1 MVNDNQYVELSKIY
15 KRKKTD
21 QDIFQELMSFK
32 VTEVLLVATY
42 YDSYSIVREGRFFD
56 KIFGEY
62 LQLNLFSAPRITSV
76 ATYDE
81 ALQLINERKFDMVIL
96 MVGLDKTMPLTLSR
110 EIRRICPSLPV
121 LLMVNNNEDLK
132 YFDHTSALEGNIDK
146 VFVWNGDSR
155 VFLAMIKYVEDKV
168 NAANDVK
175 VGDVRIILLV
185 EDSQR
190 YYSRYLPM
198 LYSIIMIQ
206 TQNILAEESSDQTH
220 KILKMRVRPKV
231 LLVSTYEEAVE
242 IVDQY
247 LDNLICVIS
256 DVKYMR
262 KGEPDENAGV
272 DLIKYVKSKI
282 NIPTLLQSSD
292 PENARKAE
300 VVEADFIDKNSDTLS
315 MDLYN
320 FIHQKLGFGNFVF
333 TNSRGVTLAT
343 ARNLKE
349 FIKCLREIPSESLL
363 YHARRNG
370 ISTWLMARGEISIAK
385 RLRPYRIEDFDST
398 TKLRQKILDIFEEA
412 RLERMRGRVV
422 PFDPALVKE
431 DKFVMRIGDG
441 SFGGKGRG
449 LAFLSNFIENI
460 DFLSIVPDLNIKIPP
475 TTIIG
480 AGEFSVFLEKNHLF
494 ETVYEEKNFESI
506 KQQFLAA
513 DLSDEVERKLRQY
526 IEYMDAPLAVRSSG
540 LFEDS
545 LLQPFAGV
553 FSTFVLPNNHPNPE
567 VRYAQLASA
576 IKLVYASIFS
586 PTARA
591 YFDAVHYKID
601 EEKMAVIIQ
610 KLVGQKAHNRYYPH
624 ISGVAQSFNYYPFS
638 YMKPED
644 GFAVIGVGLGK
655 YVVGGERAWR
665 FCPRYPRLEL
675 SSLGDQIKDSQQ
687 YFYAVDME
695 KEEVDFLKE
704 GEEAFISKLDIREAE
719 EDGNLKHCAS
729 VYDPNN
735 DRLVNDFSIPGP
747 RVVNFADILKYD
759 MVPLARTLDVL
770 LRYFREAMGAP
781 VEIEFAL
788 DLDPGDRGN
797 PTLWLLQIKPLIRM
811 EKHMDVDFSDV
822 VRERVFIQSE
832 KGMGNGRYDHIC
844 DVVFMNVEKFDR
856 TKTRQMAQEI
866 AHINETM
873 EQEGREYVLIGPGRW
888 GTRDPSTG
896 IPVFWSQISK
906 ARVIVEMGLPDFPL
920 DASLG
925 SHFFHNV
932 TSMNIG
938 YFSIQQQNKNEF
950 VNLDF
955 LKKQQVIQDTGFFTH
970 VRFNAPLTILMDG
983 KQQKALVMW
992 NDSPDRTME

>member
-1 MVNDNQYVELSKIY
+1 MSSGNHYVELSKIY

-81 ALQLINERKFDMVIL
+81 ALSLMAERKFDMVIL
-96 MVGLDKTMPLTLSR
+96 MAGLDKKMPVSLSR
-110 EIRRICPSLPV
+110 EIRRSYPYLPI

-132 YFDHTSALEGNIDK
+132 YFDEPSSPGGSIDK

-155 VFLAMIKYVEDKV
+155 VFLAMIKYVEDKL
-168 NAANDVK
+168 NAENDVK

-190 YYSRYLPM
+190 YYTRYLPM
-198 LYSIIMIQ
+198 LYSIIMTQ
-206 TQNILAEESSDQTH
+206 TQNILTEETSDQTH

-242 IVDQY
+242 IVDKY

-256 DVKYMR
+256 DVKYSR
-262 KGEPDENAGV
+262 NGQPDENAGV
-272 DLIKYVKSKI
+272 DLIRYVKSKV
-282 NIPTLLQSSD
+282 NLPTLLQSSD
-292 PENARKAE
+292 PGNAKKAE
-300 VVEADFIDKNSDTLS
+300 EVGADFIDKNSDTLS
-315 MDLYN
+315 MDIYN

-349 FIKCLREIPSESLL
+349 FIRCLKEVPPESLL

-385 RLRPYRIEDFDST
+385 RLRPYRIEDFEST
-398 TKLRQKILDIFEEA
+398 TKLRQKILDVFEEA
-412 RLERMRGRVV
+412 RIERMRGRVV
-422 PFDPALVKE
+422 QFDPAMVNM
-431 DKFVMRIGDG
+431 DRFVMRIGDG

-460 DFLSIVPDLNIKIPP
+460 DFASIVPDLNIKIPP
-475 TTIIG
+475 TTIVG
-480 AGEFSVFLEKNHLF
+480 AAEFTTFLEKNNLLKSI
-494 ETVYEEKNFESI
+494 YEEKDFDQI
-506 KQQFLAA
+506 KQKIINAK
-513 DLSDEVERKLRQY
+513 LSNEVERKLRQY
-526 IEYMDAPLAVRSSG
+526 IEYMDAPIAVRSSG

-553 FSTFVLPNNHPNPE
+553 FSTYVLPNNDPNPE
-567 VRYAQLASA
+567 MRFNQLATA
-576 IKLVYASIFS
+576 VKLVYASIFS

-610 KLVGQKAHNRYYPH
+610 KLVGQKAHNRFYPH
-624 ISGVAQSFNYYPFS
+624 VSGVAQSFNYYPFS
-638 YMKPED
+638 YMKPGD
-644 GFAVIGVGLGK
+644 GFAVICVGLGK
-655 YVVGGERAWR
+655 YVVGGEKAWR
-665 FCPRYPRLEL
+665 FCPRYPGLEL
-675 SSLGDQIKDSQQ
+675 SSLSDQIKDSQE
-687 YFYAVDME
+687 YFYAVDL
-695 KEEVDFLKE
+695 EEDNADLLND
-704 GEEAFISKLDIREAE
+704 GEDAFIRKLDISEAE
-719 EDGNLKHCAS
+719 EDGNLKHCAT
-729 VYDPNN
+729 VYDINN
-735 DRLVNDFSIPGP
+735 DRLVNDFSIRGP
-747 RVVNFADILKYD
+747 RVLNFADILKYD
-759 MVPLARTLDVL
+759 LVPLPRTLDML

-788 DLDPGDRGN
+788 DLDEGDKGN
-797 PTLWLLQIKPLIRM
+797 PTLWLLQIKPLIRL
-811 EKHMDVDFSDV
+811 EKHLDVDFSEVED
-822 VRERVFIQSE
+822 ERVILKSE
-832 KGMGNGRYDHIC
+832 KGMGNGRYNHIR
-844 DVVFMNVEKFDR
+844 DVIFMNVDKFDR
-856 TKTRQMAQEI
+856 TKTREMAAEM
-866 AHINETM
+866 AGINKKM
-873 EQEGREYVLIGPGRW
+873 EKEEREYVLIGPGRW
-888 GTRDPSTG
+888 GTRDPFTG
-896 IPVFWSQISK
+896 IPVYWSQISH

-932 TSMNIG
+932 TSMNVG
-938 YFSIQQQNKNEF
+938 YFSVHTKNKNEF
-950 VNLDF
+950 VDLEF
-955 LKKQQVIQDTGFFTH
+955 LSNQQVIDNTGYFIH
-970 VRFNAPLTILMDG
+970 VRFDKPLTILMDG
-983 KQQKALVMW
+983 KQQKAVVMW
-992 NDSPDRTME
+992 NK

>member
-1 MVNDNQYVELSKIY
+1 MSSGNHYVELSKIY

-81 ALQLINERKFDMVIL
+81 ALSLMAERKFDMVIL
-96 MVGLDKTMPLTLSR
+96 MAGLDKKMPVSLSR
-110 EIRRICPSLPV
+110 EIRRSYPDLPI

-132 YFDHTSALEGNIDK
+132 YFDEPSSPGGSIDK

-155 VFLAMIKYVEDKV
+155 VFLAMIKYVEDKL
-168 NAANDVK
+168 NAENDVK

-190 YYSRYLPM
+190 YYTRYLPM
-198 LYSIIMIQ
+198 LYSIIMTQ
-206 TQNILAEESSDQTH
+206 TQNILTEETSDQTH

-242 IVDQY
+242 IVDKY

-256 DVKYMR
+256 DVKYSR
-262 KGEPDENAGV
+262 NGQPDENAGV
-272 DLIKYVKSKI
+272 DLIRYVKSKV
-282 NIPTLLQSSD
+282 NLPTLLQSSD
-292 PENARKAE
+292 PGNAKKAE
-300 VVEADFIDKNSDTLS
+300 EVGADFIDKNSDTLS
-315 MDLYN
+315 MDIYN

-349 FIKCLREIPSESLL
+349 FIRCLKEVPPESLL

-385 RLRPYRIEDFDST
+385 RLRPYRIEDFEST
-398 TKLRQKILDIFEEA
+398 TKLRQKILDVFEEA
-412 RLERMRGRVV
+412 RIERMRGRVV
-422 PFDPALVKE
+422 QFDPAMVNM
-431 DKFVMRIGDG
+431 DRFVMRIGDG

-460 DFLSIVPDLNIKIPP
+460 DFASIVPDLNIKIPP
-475 TTIIG
+475 TTIVG
-480 AGEFSVFLEKNHLF
+480 AAEFTTFLEKNNLLKSI
-494 ETVYEEKNFESI
+494 YEETNFDQI
-506 KQQFLAA
+506 KQKIIKAK
-513 DLSDEVERKLRQY
+513 LSNEVERKLRQY
-526 IEYMDAPLAVRSSG
+526 IEYMDAPIAVRSSG

-553 FSTFVLPNNHPNPE
+553 FSTYVLPNNDPNPE
-567 VRYAQLASA
+567 VRFNQLATA
-576 IKLVYASIFS
+576 VKLVYASIFS

-610 KLVGQKAHNRYYPH
+610 KLVGQRAHNRFYPH
-624 ISGVAQSFNYYPFS
+624 VSGVAQSFNYYPFS
-638 YMKPED
+638 YMKPGD
-644 GFAVIGVGLGK
+644 GFAVICVGLGK
-655 YVVGGERAWR
+655 YVVGGEKAWR
-665 FCPRYPRLEL
+665 FCPRYPGLEL
-675 SSLGDQIKDSQQ
+675 SSLSDQIKDSQE
-687 YFYAVDME
+687 YFYAVDL
-695 KEEVDFLKE
+695 EEDNADLLND
-704 GEEAFISKLDIREAE
+704 GEDAFIRKLDISEAE
-719 EDGNLKHCAS
+719 EDGNLKHCAT
-729 VYDPNN
+729 VYDINN
-735 DRLVNDFSIPGP
+735 DRLVNDFSIRGP
-747 RVVNFADILKYD
+747 RVLNFADILKYD
-759 MVPLARTLDVL
+759 LVPLPRTLDML

-788 DLDPGDRGN
+788 DLDEGDKGN
-797 PTLWLLQIKPLIRM
+797 PTLWLLQIKPLIRL
-811 EKHMDVDFSDV
+811 EKHLDVDFSEVED
-822 VRERVFIQSE
+822 ERVILKSE
-832 KGMGNGRYDHIC
+832 KGMGNGRYNHIR
-844 DVVFMNVEKFDR
+844 DVIFMNVDKFDR
-856 TKTRQMAQEI
+856 TKTREMAAEM
-866 AHINETM
+866 AGINKKM
-873 EQEGREYVLIGPGRW
+873 EKEEREYVLIGPGRW
-888 GTRDPSTG
+888 GTRDPFTG
-896 IPVFWSQISK
+896 IPVYWSQISH

-920 DASLG
+920 DASMG

-932 TSMNIG
+932 TSMNVG
-938 YFSIQQQNKNEF
+938 YFSVHTKNKNEF
-950 VNLDF
+950 VDLEF
-955 LKKQQVIQDTGFFTH
+955 LNNQQVIDNTGYFIH
-970 VRFNAPLTILMDG
+970 VRFDKPLTILMDG
-983 KQQKALVMW
+983 KQQKAVVMW
-992 NDSPDRTME
+992 NK

>member
-1 MVNDNQYVELSKIY
+1 MSSDNQYIELSKIY

-32 VTEVLLVATY
+32 VSEVLLVATY

-81 ALQLINERKFDMVIL
+81 ALSLMAERKFDMVIL
-96 MVGLDKTMPLTLSR
+96 MAGLDKKMPVSLSR
-110 EIRRICPSLPV
+110 EIRRSYPYLPI

-132 YFDHTSALEGNIDK
+132 YFDEPSSPGGSIDK

-155 VFLAMIKYVEDKV
+155 VFLAMIKYVEDKL
-168 NAANDVK
+168 NAENDVK

-190 YYSRYLPM
+190 YYTRYLPM
-198 LYSIIMIQ
+198 LYSIIMTQ
-206 TQNILAEESSDQTH
+206 TQNILTEETSDQTH

-242 IVDQY
+242 IVDKY

-256 DVKYMR
+256 DVKYSR
-262 KGEPDENAGV
+262 NGQPDENAGV
-272 DLIKYVKSKI
+272 DLIRYVKSKV
-282 NIPTLLQSSD
+282 NLPTLLQSSD
-292 PENARKAE
+292 PGNAKKAE
-300 VVEADFIDKNSDTLS
+300 EVGADFIDKNSDTLS
-315 MDLYN
+315 MDIYN

-349 FIKCLREIPSESLL
+349 FIRCLKEVPPESLL

-385 RLRPYRIEDFDST
+385 RLRPYRIEDFEST
-398 TKLRQKILDIFEEA
+398 TKLRQKILDVFEEA
-412 RLERMRGRVV
+412 RIERMRGRVV
-422 PFDPALVKE
+422 QFDPAMVNM
-431 DKFVMRIGDG
+431 DRFVMRIGDG

-460 DFLSIVPDLNIKIPP
+460 DFASIVPDLNIKIPP
-475 TTIIG
+475 TTIVG
-480 AGEFSVFLEKNHLF
+480 AAEFTTFLEKNNLLKSI
-494 ETVYEEKNFESI
+494 YEEKDFDQI
-506 KQQFLAA
+506 KQKIINAK
-513 DLSDEVERKLRQY
+513 LSNEVERKLRQY
-526 IEYMDAPLAVRSSG
+526 IEYMDAPIAVRSSG

-553 FSTFVLPNNHPNPE
+553 FSTYVLPNNDPNPE
-567 VRYAQLASA
+567 MRFNQLATA
-576 IKLVYASIFS
+576 VKLVYASIFS

-610 KLVGQKAHNRYYPH
+610 KLVGQKAHNRFYPH
-624 ISGVAQSFNYYPFS
+624 VSGVAQSFNYYPFS
-638 YMKPED
+638 YMKPGD
-644 GFAVIGVGLGK
+644 GFAVICVGLGK
-655 YVVGGERAWR
+655 YVVGGEKAWR
-665 FCPRYPRLEL
+665 FCPRYPGLEL
-675 SSLGDQIKDSQQ
+675 SSLSDQIKDSQE
-687 YFYAVDME
+687 YFYAVDL
-695 KEEVDFLKE
+695 EEDNADLLND
-704 GEEAFISKLDIREAE
+704 GEDAFIRKLDISEAE
-719 EDGNLKHCAS
+719 EDGNLKHCAT
-729 VYDPNN
+729 VYDINN
-735 DRLVNDFSIPGP
+735 DRLVNDFSIRGP
-747 RVVNFADILKYD
+747 RVLNFADILKYD
-759 MVPLARTLDVL
+759 LVPLPRTLDML

-788 DLDPGDRGN
+788 DLDEGDKGN
-797 PTLWLLQIKPLIRM
+797 PTLWLLQIKPLIRL
-811 EKHMDVDFSDV
+811 EKHLDVDFSEVED
-822 VRERVFIQSE
+822 ERVILKSE
-832 KGMGNGRYDHIC
+832 KGMGNGRYNHIR
-844 DVVFMNVEKFDR
+844 DVIFMNVDKFER
-856 TKTRQMAQEI
+856 TKTREMADEI
-866 AHINETM
+866 ARLNKKM
-873 EQEGREYVLIGPGRW
+873 EKEEREYVLIGPGRW
-888 GTRDPSTG
+888 GTRDPFTG
-896 IPVFWSQISK
+896 IPVYWSQISH

-932 TSMNIG
+932 TSMNVG
-938 YFSIQQQNKNEF
+938 YFSVHTQNKNEF
-950 VNLDF
+950 VDLGF
-955 LKKQQVIQDTGFFTH
+955 LSNQQVIDNTGYFIH
-970 VRFNAPLTILMDG
+970 VRFEKPLTILMDG
-983 KQQKALVMW
+983 KQQKAVVMW
-992 NDSPDRTME
+992 NK

>member
-1 MVNDNQYVELSKIY
+1 MSNGNHYVELSKIY
-15 KRKKTD
+15 KRKKSD

-81 ALQLINERKFDMVIL
+81 ALSLMSERKFDMVIL
-96 MVGLDKTMPLTLSR
+96 MAGLDKKMPISLSR
-110 EIRRICPSLPV
+110 EIRKYYPDLPV

-132 YFDHTSALEGNIDK
+132 YFDEASSPGGSIDK

-155 VFLAMIKYVEDKV
+155 VFLAMIKYVEDKL
-168 NAANDVK
+168 NAENDVR
-175 VGDVRIILLV
+175 VGDVRVILLV

-198 LYSIIMIQ
+198 LYSIIMTQ
-206 TQNILAEESSDQTH
+206 TQNILTEEISDQTH

-242 IVDQY
+242 IVDKY

-256 DVKYMR
+256 DVKYSR
-262 KGEPDENAGV
+262 EGQQDENAGV
-272 DLIKYVKSKI
+272 DLIRYVKSKV
-282 NIPTLLQSSD
+282 NLPTLLQSSD
-292 PENARKAE
+292 PGNAGKAE
-300 VVEADFIDKNSDTLS
+300 EVGADFIDKNSDTLS
-315 MDLYN
+315 MDIYN

-349 FIKCLREIPSESLL
+349 FIRCLKEVPPESLL

-385 RLRPYRIEDFDST
+385 RLRPYRIEDFEST
-398 TKLRQKILDIFEEA
+398 TKLRQKILDVFEEA
-412 RLERMRGRVV
+412 RIERMRGRVV
-422 PFDPALVKE
+422 QFDPSMVNM
-431 DKFVMRIGDG
+431 DRFVMRIGDG

-460 DFLSIVPDLNIKIPP
+460 DFASIVPDLNIKIPP
-475 TTIIG
+475 TTIVG
-480 AGEFSVFLEKNHLF
+480 AAEFTTFLEKNNLLKSI
-494 ETVYEEKNFESI
+494 YEEKDFDQI
-506 KQQFLAA
+506 KQKIIKAK
-513 DLSDEVERKLRQY
+513 LSNEVERKLRQY
-526 IEYMDAPLAVRSSG
+526 IEYMDVPIAVRSSG

-553 FSTFVLPNNHPNPE
+553 FSTYVLPNNDPNPE
-567 VRYAQLASA
+567 VRFNQLATA
-576 IKLVYASIFS
+576 VKLVYASIFS

-610 KLVGQKAHNRYYPH
+610 KLVGQKAHNRFYPH
-624 ISGVAQSFNYYPFS
+624 VSGVAQSFNYYPFS
-638 YMKPED
+638 YMKPDD
-644 GFAVIGVGLGK
+644 GFAVICVGLGK
-655 YVVGGERAWR
+655 YVVGGEKSWR
-665 FCPRYPRLEL
+665 FCPRYPGLEL
-675 SSLGDQIKDSQQ
+675 SSLSDQIKDSQE

-695 KEEVDFLKE
+695 EENADLLND
-704 GEEAFISKLDIREAE
+704 GEDAFIRKLDISEAE
-719 EDGNLKHCAS
+719 EDGNLKHCAT
-729 VYDPNN
+729 VYDINN
-735 DRLVNDFSIPGP
+735 DRLVNDFSIRGP
-747 RVVNFADILKYD
+747 RVLNFADILKYD
-759 MVPLARTLDVL
+759 LVPLPRTLDML
-770 LRYFREAMGAP
+770 LRYLREAMGAP

-788 DLDPGDRGN
+788 DLDEGDKGN
-797 PTLWLLQIKPLIRM
+797 PTLWLLQIKPLIRL
-811 EKHMDVDFSDV
+811 EKHLDVDFSEVED
-822 VRERVFIQSE
+822 ERVILKSE
-832 KGMGNGRYDHIC
+832 KGMGNGRYNHIS
-844 DVVFMNVEKFDR
+844 DVIFMNVDKFDR
-856 TKTRQMAQEI
+856 TKTREMAAEM
-866 AHINETM
+866 ARLNKKM
-873 EQEGREYVLIGPGRW
+873 EKEEREYVLIGPGRW
-888 GTRDPSTG
+888 GTRDPFTG
-896 IPVFWSQISK
+896 IPVYWSQISH

-932 TSMNIG
+932 TSMNVG
-938 YFSIQQQNKNEF
+938 YFSVHTKNKNEF
-950 VNLDF
+950 VDLEF
-955 LKKQQVIQDTGFFTH
+955 LSNQQVVDNTGYFVH
-970 VRFNAPLTILMDG
+970 VRFNKPLTILMDG
-983 KQQKALVMW
+983 KQQKAVVMW
-992 NDSPDRTME
+992 NK